1 MLSAYGSRFAVTRQH
16 AGLWGLEVAEALAMR
31 TAVEPASRSE
41 ADALL
46 RDRARRL
53 VRAHVA
59 TREDQDFAQS
69 QKSMIEQTMREYGGR
84 FL

>member
-1 MLSAYGSRFAVTRQH
+1 
-16 AGLWGLEVAEALAMR
+16 MR